1 MSASGETSDDH
12 YSRLLKFWLG
22 QPTCQSEEYNEHM
35 PVHNA
40 DITVIFEEIADLL
53 EIEGANP
60 FRIRAYRNAARI
72 LGDLPQEVCALVG
85 RGDDLTRLPGIG
97 SDLAGKISEI
107 VTTGHCSLLER
118 LRKEL
123 PPAITE
129 LLKIPGLGPKR
140 VKALY
145 HDLDVQTV
153 EQLHRA
159 AQDGRIRALHGFG
172 AKTEQ
177 NILQAVQAHA
187 SQSRR
192 FKLATAAQYAE
203 TLRAFLQAIPGVQQV
218 VVAGSFRRMRET
230 VGDLDILVTAAPDST
245 VMHSPVMQRFTTY
258 DEVAEVF
265 SAGDTRASI
274 LLKCGMQVDLRVVA
288 QQSYGAALHYFTGS
302 KSHNI
307 AIRRIAQQLGLKV
320 NEYGVF
326 RGTQRIAGDSEESVY
341 RAVGLPYI
349 PPELREDRGEIE
361 AARAGR
367 LPKLVE
373 LSDLKGDLHAHSKAS
388 DGHDSL
394 HDMALAAKALG
405 LEYLAITEH
414 SRRLTVAHGLDPV
427 QLAKQCDEIDRLNT
441 KLDGITLLKGI
452 EVDILEDGSLDLPD
466 GVLARLD
473 LVVGAVHSRFDLS
486 RAKQTERILRAMD
499 HPHFTL
505 LAHPS
510 GRLIERREPYDVDML
525 RIIRHA
531 RQRGCFLE
539 LNAHPERL
547 DLLDSHCQ
555 SAREEGV
562 LVSINSDA
570 HSTFDFANLQFG
582 VGQARRGWLEKS
594 DVLNT
599 RSLAA
604 LRKLLKRTM

>member
-1 MSASGETSDDH
+1 
-12 YSRLLKFWLG
+12 
-22 QPTCQSEEYNEHM
+22 M

-40 DITVIFEEIADLL
+40 DITAIFGEIADRL

-72 LGDLPQEVCALVG
+72 LGDLAQDARQLVE
-85 RGDDLTRLPGIG
+85 RGEDLTRLPGIG
-97 SDLAGKISEI
+97 SDLAAKINEI
-107 VTTGHCSLLER
+107 VATGHCSLLNR
-118 LRKEL
+118 LRREL

-153 EQLHRA
+153 EQLQRA
-159 AQDGRIRALHGFG
+159 ARDGRIRDLPGFG
-172 AKTEQ
+172 EKTEQ
-177 NILQAVQAHA
+177 NILQALEAHV

-203 TLRAFLQAIPGVQQV
+203 ALRAFLQAVPGVQQV
-218 VVAGSFRRMRET
+218 AVAGSFRRMRET
-230 VGDLDILVTAAPDST
+230 VGDLDILVTAAAD
-245 VMHSPVMQRFTTY
+245 SPVMQHFTAY
-258 DEVAEVF
+258 DEVAEVY
-265 SAGDTRASI
+265 SAGETRASV
-274 LLKCGMQVDLRVVA
+274 LLKCGLQVDLRVVA
-288 QQSYGAALHYFTGS
+288 QESYGAALHYFTGS
-302 KSHNI
+302 KAHNI
-307 AIRRIAQQLGLKV
+307 AIRRIAQQLGLKI

-326 RGTQRIAGDSEESVY
+326 RGKRRIAGDSEESVY

-361 AARAGR
+361 AARGGR

-373 LSDLKGDLHAHSKAS
+373 QSDLRGDLHAHTRAT

-394 HDMALAAKALG
+394 RDMAFAAKALG

-414 SRRLTVAHGLDPV
+414 SRRLAVAKGLDPV
-427 QLAKQCDEIDRLNT
+427 RLARQCDEIDRLNAE
-441 KLDGITLLKGI
+441 LEGITLLKGI
-452 EVDILEDGSLDLPD
+452 EVDILDDGNLDLPD
-466 GVLARLD
+466 GVLERLD

-505 LAHPS
+505 FAHPS
-510 GRLIERREPYDVDML
+510 GRLIEQREPYDVDML

-531 RQRGCFLE
+531 KQRGCFLE

-555 SAREEGV
+555 SAKEEGV

-570 HSTFDFANLQFG
+570 HSTFDFANLRYG
-582 VGQARRGWLEKS
+582 VGQARRGWLEKA

-599 RSLAA
+599 RPLAA

>member
-1 MSASGETSDDH
+1 
-12 YSRLLKFWLG
+12 
-22 QPTCQSEEYNEHM
+22 M

-40 DITVIFEEIADLL
+40 DITTIFEEIADLL
-53 EIEGANP
+53 EIQGANP

-72 LGDLPQEVCALVG
+72 LGDLPQEARLLVE

-97 SDLAGKISEI
+97 TDLARKINEI

-118 LRKEL
+118 LPREL

-159 AQDGRIRALHGFG
+159 AQDGRIRALPGFG
-172 AKTEQ
+172 EKTEQ
-177 NILQAVQAHA
+177 NILQAVEAHA

-203 TLRAFLQAIPGVQQV
+203 ALRAFLQAIPGVQQV
-218 VVAGSFRRMRET
+218 TVAGSFRRMRET
-230 VGDLDILVTAAPDST
+230 VGDLDILVTAAPDS
-245 VMHSPVMQRFTTY
+245 PVMQRFIAY

-265 SAGDTRASI
+265 SAGETRASI

-288 QQSYGAALHYFTGS
+288 LQSYGAALHYFTGS
-302 KSHNI
+302 KAHNI

-361 AARAGR
+361 AAHAGR
-367 LPKLVE
+367 LPQLVE
-373 LSDLKGDLHAHSKAS
+373 LADLRGDLHAHTKAT

-394 HDMALAAKALG
+394 RDMALAAKALG

-414 SRRLTVAHGLDPV
+414 SRRLTVAHGLDSL
-427 QLAKQCDEIDRLNT
+427 QLARQCDEIDRLNAQ
-441 KLDGITLLKGI
+441 LDGITLLKGI

-466 GVLARLD
+466 AVLARLD

-510 GRLIERREPYDVDML
+510 GRLIEQREPYDVDML

-555 SAREEGV
+555 SAKEEGV

-570 HSTFDFANLQFG
+570 HSTFDFANLRYG
-582 VGQARRGWLEKS
+582 VGQARRGWLEKT